1 MSSIRKKNMEP
12 YNLQSLVEALLFVSE
27 KPLTAAEISRLYE
40 SSPKEISEAVEAL
53 GKEYQAQNRGLRIIA
68 VAGGY
73 QMCTAPEFA
82 ELIRTFHSQRFSQR
96 LSNAALEVLAIIA
109 YKQPVTKMEIEALR
123 GVNIDKMMKNLLKAR
138 LIKMSGR
145 KEIPGRPF
153 LYGTTREFLEFFGL
167 RSLKDLPKSDD
178 ELLGKNQPSS
188 PEVSPAEA
196 PSHNENEEEED
207 ESQSETVAG

>member
-1 MSSIRKKNMEP
+1 MEP
-12 YNLQSLVEALLFVSE
+12 YNLKSLVEALLFVCE
-27 KPLTAAEISRLYE
+27 KPLTIGEIGKLYE
-40 SSPKEISEAVEAL
+40 APAKEITEAIESLAQ
-53 GKEYQAQNRGLRIIA
+53 EYQDQGRGLRIIA

-73 QMCTAPEFA
+73 QMCSAPEFA

-96 LSNAALEVLAIIA
+96 LSGAALEVLAIIA

-138 LIKMSGR
+138 LIKISGR

-153 LYGTTREFLEFFGL
+153 LYGTTKEFLEFFGL
-167 RSLKDLPKSDD
+167 RSLKDLPKSDE
-178 ELLGKNQPSS
+178 ELTGKAPASTSAEGASAETPAQNQ
-188 PEVSPAEA
+188 
-196 PSHNENEEEED
+196 EEEH